1 MFWRKNKKILLWA
14 AIPVLVGTLLSSFL
28 ISFLQKGFALESYKD
43 SIRAGLLEPKEEKP
57 KYFYINKSEGVQPK
71 ISAQAYLVGDL
82 KTGEVILAKN
92 QSDKFPI
99 ASVTKLM
106 TALVAEELTG
116 PENII
121 TVSQQAIKTL
131 GQNGGLR
138 VGEKIAA
145 SELLS
150 PLLLE
155 SSNDAAEALAEYFD
169 RKDFLLKMNRQAEQL
184 LMASTVYEDP
194 SGLSPQNVSTA
205 ADLFK
210 LLGYLRE
217 THGEI
222 FDLTIKRSI
231 TSGKHNWSNI
241 SQFLGKEGY
250 AGGKSGYTDAALQT
264 GVAIFNLPL
273 GESGARPIAITL
285 LRSQDRGKDV
295 EAILKYLEKYVYYGG
310 EADAA
315 TVWVLEKVGLPPIYE
330 PAYVTLSFAGDIM
343 LDRGVE
349 SSVLKNFGGD
359 SSALFEKINARFLKN
374 ADLSFANL
382 EGTISDQGTDMKSLY
397 SFRMDPGAAP
407 ALASAGLDVLSLA
420 NNHIGDW
427 GRSAYIDTLARLKE
441 NEIHYA
447 GGGINEVEAETPVII
462 EKNSTKI
469 GFLAFSDVGP
479 AWMEAKGETAGIL
492 LASDPRFDEIIQ
504 NAARQV
510 DFLIVSFHWGDEY
523 KDKHNIRQEYLAH
536 RAVDNG
542 AKIII
547 GHHPHVAQDTEV
559 YKDAFIAYSLGNF
572 IFDQSWSKPTMQGL
586 LLQVKLWK
594 DGSMDIKK
602 NITYQNSFFGLDR
615 IIEGKEEKI
624 KF

>member
-1 MFWRKNKKILLWA
+1 MFWRKNKKVLLWA
-14 AIPVLVGTLLSSFL
+14 VIPVLLGMFLSSFL
-28 ISFLQKGFALESYKD
+28 ISFLREGFALEPYKD
-43 SIRAGLLEPKEEKP
+43 SIRAGLLEPKGEKP

-106 TALVAEELTG
+106 TALVAKELAG
-116 PENII
+116 SEDIV
-121 TVSQQAIKTL
+121 TVSRQAVKTP

-138 VGEKIAA
+138 VEEKIAA
-145 SELLS
+145 FELLS

-155 SSNDAAEALAEYFD
+155 SSNDAAEALAEYFG
-169 RKDFLLKMNRQAEQL
+169 REDFLLKMNRQAEQL

-217 THGEI
+217 THNEI
-222 FDLTIKRSI
+222 FNITTKRSM
-231 TSGKHNWSNI
+231 TSSKHNWSNI

-273 GESGARPIAITL
+273 SESGTRPIAITL
-285 LRSQDRGKDV
+285 LRSQDRERDI
-295 EAILKYLEKYVYYGG
+295 ESILKHLEKYVYYGG

-349 SSVLKNFGGD
+349 SSVLKNFAGD
-359 SSALFEKINARFLKN
+359 YSALFEKINAKFLKS
-374 ADLSFANL
+374 ADLAFANL

-397 SFRMDPGAAP
+397 SFRMDPGTAP
-407 ALASAGLDVLSLA
+407 ALAGAGLDILSLA
-420 NNHIGDW
+420 NNHVGDW

-523 KDKHNIRQEYLAH
+523 QPKHNARQEYLAH
-536 RAVDNG
+536 SAIDNG
-542 AKIII
+542 AKIVI
-547 GHHPHVAQDTEV
+547 GHHPHVIQDIEI
-559 YKDAFIAYSLGNF
+559 YKEGLIAYSLGNF

-594 DGSMDIKK
+594 DGAMDIKK
-602 NITYQNSFFGLDR
+602 NTTYLNSVFQLDR
-615 IIEGKEEKI
+615 VVEGKEEKI
-624 KF
+624 EF